1 MFYYLC
7 KFLYVGDTSRHSA
20 NIPDEVGYMCI
31 IESDYNDL
39 DRIATYKLKEHWEIQ
54 ELLEENDCE
63 TISLEDITQED
74 LIEYSD
80 LEHIVI
86 NQKDI

>member
-7 KFLYVGDTSRHSA
+7 KFLYVGDKSRNSA

-39 DRIATYKLKEHWEIQ
+39 DRMATYKLKENWEIQ
-54 ELLEENDCE
+54 ELLEEHDCE

-86 NQKDI
+86 NIKEI